1 MNLDLT
7 VLWDTIVAFIPIYLF
22 LFGLVLLRHFLDRLA
37 KKPKKS
43 HTKKPSLQKNKTGD
57 SQDHQRKSKK
67 FDKIYGKITMAKVDA
82 MTGEE
87 FEILTERL
95 IRVVYQDQIERTEF
109 TTRTGDQGC
118 DLIVHMKNG
127 CRLGVQCK
135 RHTGNVGNTPV
146 QQILGAKP
154 FYGLDSLM
162 AVTSSYFTP
171 DGLEAGKKSN
181 VTMVDRD
188 ELKKWINIYNQK
200 LEKLH
205 GKMT

>member
-7 VLWDTIVAFIPIYLF
+7 VLWDTIVAFTPIYLF
-22 LFGLVLLRHFLDRLA
+22 FLGLVLLRYFLDRLA

-43 HTKKPSLQKNKTGD
+43 RTKKPSLQENKTGD
-57 SQDHQRKSKK
+57 SKDLQRKSKK

-118 DLIVHMKNG
+118 DLIIHMKNG
-127 CRLGVQCK
+127 DRLGIQCK
-135 RHTGNVGNTPV
+135 RYTGNVGNAPV
-146 QQILGAKP
+146 KDIVNSKP
-154 FYGLDSLM
+154 FYGLSLLM
-162 AVTSSYFTP
+162 VVTSSYFTP
-171 DGLEAGKKSN
+171 GGIEAGCKSK

-188 ELKKWINIYNQK
+188 KLQAWINIYNQK
-200 LEKLH
+200 LENLH
-205 GKMT
+205 SKK

>member
-1 MNLDLT
+1 MKLDLT
-7 VLWDTIVAFIPIYLF
+7 IPWDVVVAFIPLYLF
-22 LFGLVLLRHFLDRLA
+22 LFGLLILGQLFRSFEKKLR
-37 KKPKKS
+37 KSGTKKS
-43 HTKKPSLQKNKTGD
+43 SRTKQQNTTK
-57 SQDHQRKSKK
+57 DHQRKSKK
-67 FDKIYGKITMAKVDA
+67 FDKIYGKITMSKVDA

-127 CRLGVQCK
+127 RRLGVQCK
-135 RHTGNVGNTPV
+135 RYKNKVANDPV
-146 QQILGAKP
+146 KEIVNSKP
-154 FYGLDSLM
+154 FYGLTQFM
-162 AVTSSYFTP
+162 VVTNSYFTP
-171 DGLEAGKKSN
+171 GGLEAISKHN

-188 ELKKWINIYNQK
+188 ELKKWITIYNQK

-205 GKMT
+205 GKK